1 MFTPLRF
8 RTNAGCKRLRS
19 IVLINHWA
27 NCIICKSG
35 YRCIREQAPT
45 ASRRRCSLS
54 FEPTVCSTIARAVT
68 VAFICLLGVAA
79 PVMAQ
84 ESAKP
89 SPDKWRPK
97 NGIYAERGA
106 DFATRCGEFGD
117 LRIGLGKGSI
127 SGSEWGCQIK
137 KVTDTAPGSIR
148 LDLTCSDYNLALN
161 INPRAPNT
169 YERTFKEILLL
180 KRANETTISV
190 RKTLNGK
197 FSGSWQASYCPEDAQ
212 RSYAEEQARNQTE
225 AERIDA
231 IKHPWH
237 PQDGLYAVPGA
248 DFENRCLKGGDAA
261 INLTEKSISRGA
273 EKCSVTFPRA
283 EPNALQLFVT
293 CRQEPIASGVAEKAA
308 EDTSTTPARPETIL
322 LRGTPAKKDTVFL
335 QISRKREFSAPEE
348 ELSYCGPDAQKLYA
362 SQKARK

>member
-1 MFTPLRF
+1 MNCGRTIKHSFAGFALPL
-8 RTNAGCKRLRS
+8 
-19 IVLINHWA
+19 I
-27 NCIICKSG
+27 
-35 YRCIREQAPT
+35 Y
-45 ASRRRCSLS
+45 
-54 FEPTVCSTIARAVT
+54 
-68 VAFICLLGVAA
+68 LLGVVLPAA
-79 PVMAQ
+79 SQ
-84 ESAKP
+84 EHANL

-97 NGIYAERGA
+97 NGIYAEHDA

-161 INPRAPNT
+161 INPRDPNA

-180 KRANETTISV
+180 RRANETTISV

-212 RSYAEEQARNQTE
+212 RSYAEEQARNQAE
-225 AERIDA
+225 AERMDA
-231 IKHPWH
+231 IKHPWD

-248 DFENRCLKGGDAA
+248 DFENRCLKGGDATV
-261 INLTEKSISRGA
+261 NLTEKSISRGA

-293 CRQEPIASGVAEKAA
+293 CRQEPTASSLAEKAA
-308 EDTSTTPARPETIL
+308 EGTSAAPARPETIL
-322 LRGTPAKKDTVFL
+322 LRRTPAKKDTVFL
-335 QISRKREFSAPEE
+335 QISKNREFSAPEE
-348 ELSYCGPDAQKLYA
+348 EMSYCGPDAQKLYA
-362 SQKARK
+362 LQKAKP